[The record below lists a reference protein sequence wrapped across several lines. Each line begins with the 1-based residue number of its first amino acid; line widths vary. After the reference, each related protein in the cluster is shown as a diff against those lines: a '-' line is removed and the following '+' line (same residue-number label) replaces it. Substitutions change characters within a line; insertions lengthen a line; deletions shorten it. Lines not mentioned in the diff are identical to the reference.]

1 IVYDPGRGRLY
12 VANKEDSVSVF
23 QAGCAGATALD
34 GNISPCQTL
43 SGVATLLDFPRALAL
58 DAARDIL
65 YISNSGT
72 NSILIY
78 DNASASTLQGNLPPT
93 RIIGPHSADSEIDS
107 VMTLPFGVA
116 VDSTNDRLYVVNTGR
131 NRPAILIYDHA
142 SAQNGAP
149 VPDRLLVDEVTEANG
164 VVTIITSIRLSQ
176 PIGIFISVAQDRLF
190 VVNGNNTN
198 NGPAPV
204 VVFNNITTRCTNQ
217 IHLCHLPPDQSLTGT
232 NTGMANPA
240 GIAYDQDRDLIYVGN
255 MGGNSIL
262 TFALEGNLAPIKLNA
277 GGNTTL
283 ANPISFFYDNS
294 VYGTDA
300 QGQPQRLDR
309 LYVLNEGA
317 GSTAF
322 QISVFENISS
332 KPTFQNTA
340 PDWGL
345 RGGTTVPA
353 QGNDIQQPR
362 ALYIDHTG
370 HNLIILTVSQ
380 LLIYNLDQSGIPA
393 APTTMTTG
401 SAITLPVNPT
411 FFSGFENGK
420 SMAVNEKS
428 GDIYIGS
435 DCDAANAGDCA
446 AFQPNRNRIV
456 VFHLNPKAAP
466 ATDAPTGAL
475 SRIIAGTNTG
485 IDRPFGLFLDTQR
498 DILYITNV
506 PHRNTSGPT
515 ANTVLSF
522 DGASTLS
529 GNIAPNRILS
539 SGAGFS
545 PAQKLSTPLAPFVD
559 VTANRLFLLN
569 KPQNTLFIFNHAS
582 TRNGDTLPDR
592 IISGTD
598 TQISLSMPN

>member
-1 IVYDPGRGRLY
+1 ERRLGKRRRRFIWPALFIISSLIAGLYSCSGISGSSSENNNPASSPLGKLYVSNSDGSVIAFDNALTVLDNIPPSRRFPEAITGPTGIFLDEANDTLYVANTDHNSILIYEHASSFNPALGSALATHIISGTKTGLNKPFGIVYDPGRGRLY

-93 RIIGPHSADSEIDS
+93 RIIGPHSTDSEIDS

-262 TFALEGNLAPIKLNA
+262 
-277 GGNTTL
+277 
-283 ANPISFFYDNS
+283 
-294 VYGTDA
+294 
-300 QGQPQRLDR
+300 
-309 LYVLNEGA
+309 
-317 GSTAF
+317 
-322 QISVFENISS
+322 
-332 KPTFQNTA
+332 
-340 PDWGL
+340 
-345 RGGTTVPA
+345 
-353 QGNDIQQPR
+353 
-362 ALYIDHTG
+362 
-370 HNLIILTVSQ
+370 
-380 LLIYNLDQSGIPA
+380 
-393 APTTMTTG
+393 
-401 SAITLPVNPT
+401 
-411 FFSGFENGK
+411 
-420 SMAVNEKS
+420 
-428 GDIYIGS
+428 
-435 DCDAANAGDCA
+435 
-446 AFQPNRNRIV
+446 
-456 VFHLNPKAAP
+456 
-466 ATDAPTGAL
+466 
-475 SRIIAGTNTG
+475 
-485 IDRPFGLFLDTQR
+485 
-498 DILYITNV
+498 
-506 PHRNTSGPT
+506 
-515 ANTVLSF
+515 
-522 DGASTLS
+522 
-529 GNIAPNRILS
+529 
-539 SGAGFS
+539 
-545 PAQKLSTPLAPFVD
+545 
-559 VTANRLFLLN
+559 
-569 KPQNTLFIFNHAS
+569 
-582 TRNGDTLPDR
+582 
-592 IISGTD
+592 
-598 TQISLSMPN
+598 